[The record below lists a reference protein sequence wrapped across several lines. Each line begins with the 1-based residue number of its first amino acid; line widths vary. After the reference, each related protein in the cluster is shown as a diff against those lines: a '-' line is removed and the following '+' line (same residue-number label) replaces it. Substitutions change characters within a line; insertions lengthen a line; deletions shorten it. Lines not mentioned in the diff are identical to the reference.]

1 MFLPSLFTGRL
12 IKKYGHSRMIYSG
25 IVFFSITILLSFFE
39 NSYFNYLVALTFLGI
54 GWNFLFITST
64 SLLVLAYE
72 EEEKFKAQGFN
83 EIIVFTMQAVA
94 SLSAGVMLTFVG
106 WEVMNIICIPL
117 GILAVF
123 MTIRADRFDSNDRI
137 KI

>member
-1 MFLPSLFTGRL
+1 
-12 IKKYGHSRMIYSG
+12 
-25 IVFFSITILLSFFE
+25 
-39 NSYFNYLVALTFLGI
+39 
-54 GWNFLFITST
+54 
-64 SLLVLAYE
+64 
-72 EEEKFKAQGFN
+72 
-83 EIIVFTMQAVA
+83 MQAIA

-123 MTIRADRFDSNDRI
+123 MTIRADRFDSTDRI

>member
-1 MFLPSLFTGRL
+1 
-12 IKKYGHSRMIYSG
+12 
-25 IVFFSITILLSFFE
+25 
-39 NSYFNYLVALTFLGI
+39 LGI